1 MSLPGWKPLERCTA
15 LCNRAEFEAG
25 EEDKPILKREVHG
38 DASEAAL
45 LKCAEL
51 SLKDVMAF
59 RAKHKKVAEI
69 PFNSVNKYQVWK
81 FQFLTFLSCQFSC
94 PMDRQMCNSIV
105 VSKKTCF
112 P

>member
-1 MSLPGWKPLERCTA
+1 MWYNNEFQIHTAELSEDQISLSDFMSLPGWKPLERCTA

-69 PFNSVNKYQVWK
+69 PFNSVNKYQV
-81 FQFLTFLSCQFSC
+81 
-94 PMDRQMCNSIV
+94 
-105 VSKKTCF
+105 
-112 P
+112 